1 MGRIIPYIMENK
13 IHVWNHQPVMVICP
27 IIGILIIGR
36 KIPLDHPM
44 NALMTIPQDWYT
56 IGTRFNLTIT
66 INMILDDFVS

>member
-1 MGRIIPYIMENK
+1 
-13 IHVWNHQPVMVICP
+13 MVICP